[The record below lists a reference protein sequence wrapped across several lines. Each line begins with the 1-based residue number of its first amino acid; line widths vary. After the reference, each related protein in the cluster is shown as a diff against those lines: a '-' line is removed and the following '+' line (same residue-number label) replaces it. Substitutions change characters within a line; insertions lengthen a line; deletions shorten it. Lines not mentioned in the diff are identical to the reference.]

1 MRADLAVFLTLGPL
15 VLGGVIALIADAFS
29 ARRLAGAV
37 ALVGLVVATASSA
50 WSASTAPV
58 GSAWGVLRTGGP
70 FSSVAAVIAG
80 AGVLSIVGGWEL
92 FARGRW
98 GGTLAALV
106 AFSAAGSIAVAT
118 SRDITMLLISLEITA
133 VCAYALVAAT
143 GTRRSSE
150 AAMKYV
156 IQGAIATGFFLI
168 GLAALVAAFIPSGDL
183 NGLSAVFARSGLYSV
198 AMTGIVALLAA
209 LVFKAGAAPF
219 HSWAPDVYEN
229 AAPELTAFLATGP
242 KVAALTAL
250 TIVLELV
257 ASDTTA
263 STVSVHGTTAIALIV
278 AVMAVASVTIGSLVA
293 LRQRSYT
300 RMLAYAGIAQ
310 VGYALIG
317 ASTLINP
324 ATAVFFVSTYALATV
339 GTFLAAAAF
348 RQVDPGWDGS
358 IAGLAGMGRKA
369 PALCGALALLLMSL
383 AGIPPLLGF
392 WGKLVVFG
400 GVLLQASTAFE
411 AGLTMVGWMSA
422 IAASVG
428 IVGSIV
434 SLGYYGAVL
443 RALYLTPVATVESAH
458 PVEIDADTTAR
469 GGAIAVVI
477 VVLIAVAVV
486 LLGVLPLLWG
496 VTPLVAPFVPH

>member
-1 MRADLAVFLTLGPL
+1 MNPDPQQPYGMANPAGLLSETASP
-15 VLGGVIALIADAFS
+15 AAFS
-29 ARRLAGAV
+29 DYLELTKPRLSFLSV
-37 ALVGLVVATASSA
+37 LTALVGYLAAAPGRSA
-50 WSASTAPV
+50 WTLLPLLLGTALSA
-58 GSAWGVLRTGGP
+58 GG
-70 FSSVAAVIAG
+70 VAALNQWMEADTD
-80 AGVLSIVGGWEL
+80 
-92 FARGRW
+92 ARMNR
-98 GGTLAALV
+98 T
-106 AFSAAGSIAVAT
+106 
-118 SRDITMLLISLEITA
+118 RD
-133 VCAYALVAAT
+133 
-143 GTRRSSE
+143 RP
-150 AAMKYV
+150 
-156 IQGAIATGFFLI
+156 
-168 GLAALVAAFIPSGDL
+168 IPSGRITTGSAFVL
-183 NGLSAVFARSGLYSV
+183 GWGLCLGGLAILFAEVNGLSAVFARSGLYSV

-324 ATAVFFVSTYALATV
+324 AAAVFFVSTYALATV